1 MSFNNPEVLFVMAA
15 PAEYGP
21 CLRKTIDPLM
31 IGVGPVEA
39 AVNLT
44 AYLGGLTGG
53 RRLPDLVLS
62 LGSAGSRRLPQTQV
76 FQVSAISYRDMD
88 VSSLGFERGRNPLL
102 DLPVTVDLPYLVSGL
117 PTASLSTGGDM
128 VSGQAY
134 DQIGADMVD
143 METFAVWRACQ
154 KYDIP
159 MIGLRGISDGQSEL
173 RELSDWKEYL
183 GVIDE
188 KLCDALKHMEQA
200 IGGWRYHQVLRQQ

>member
-1 MSFNNPEVLFVMAA
+1 MIADNPEVLFVMAA

-21 CLRKTIDPLM
+21 CLRKAIAPLM

-44 AYLGGLTGG
+44 AYLGGLAGE
-53 RRLPDLVLS
+53 RRLPDLVVS
-62 LGSAGSRRLPQTQV
+62 LGSAGSNSLPQTQI

-88 VSSLGFERGRNPLL
+88 VSALGFERGRNPLL
-102 DLPVTVDLPYLVSGL
+102 DLPVVVELPHIVAGL
-117 PTASLSTGGDM
+117 PAATLSTGGNM
-128 VSGQAY
+128 VSGAAY
-134 DQIGADMVD
+134 DEIKADMVD

-154 KYDIP
+154 KFGIP
-159 MIGLRGISDGQSEL
+159 MIGLRGISDGQAEL

-188 KLCDALKHMEQA
+188 RLCQALDHLEQSM
-200 IGGWRYHQVLRQQ
+200 GGWRRHQVLRS